1 MSGAS
6 GSRRV
11 AVVVGARPNFMK
23 AAPVLHELGRRGGYA
38 LKLVNTG
45 QHYDERMAGSFLR
58 DLGFP
63 QPDADLGVGSASHGR
78 QTGEVVRLFEEWL
91 LANPQQ
97 LVVVVG
103 DVNSTAAA
111 ALAAVKIPVP
121 VAHVEAGLRSF
132 DRTMPEE
139 LNRLV
144 TDALSSLLFVTERSG
159 VENLRRE
166 GARME
171 RVALVGNTMIDTL
184 HRFRDAALRA
194 PAPAGRPRRYGVV
207 TLHRP
212 SNVDEKPA
220 LEGIVAALGELAL
233 ELPLLWPIHPR
244 TERRL
249 ADFGLAARVAASTGL
264 QLVPPMGYV
273 EFLAAM
279 ARAALVLTDSGGIQE
294 EALVLKV
301 PAVTLRENTERPVTL
316 ECGGNLL
323 VGSEPA
329 RIRDGARAMLAK
341 DPKSFRTPE
350 LWDGQAAPRIAD
362 RIDRFFAEGGGL

>member
-6 GSRRV
+6 ETRRV

-23 AAPVLHELGRRGGYA
+23 AAPVLHELARRPGYVVR
-38 LKLVNTG
+38 LVNTG
-45 QHYDERMAGSFLR
+45 QHYDERMAGAFLR

-63 QPDADLGVGSASHGR
+63 RPDADLGVGSASHGR

-91 LANPQQ
+91 LANPQE

-111 ALAAVKIPVP
+111 ALAAIKIPVP

-132 DRTMPEE
+132 DLTMPEE
-139 LNRLV
+139 HNRRV
-144 TDALSSLLFVTERSG
+144 TDAVSSLLFVTERSG

-194 PAPAGRPRRYGVV
+194 PPPAGRPRRYGVV

-212 SNVDEKPA
+212 SNVDRKPELA
-220 LEGIVAALGELAL
+220 GILDALGDLSR
-233 ELPLLWPIHPR
+233 ELPLIWPIHPR
-244 TERRL
+244 TQQRIAE
-249 ADFGLAARVAASTGL
+249 FGLSARRTASDGLELVA
-264 QLVPPMGYV
+264 PMGYV

-279 ARAALVLTDSGGIQE
+279 ARAELVLTDSGGVQE

-323 VGSEPA
+323 VGSDPA

-341 DPKSFRTPE
+341 EKASFRTPE
-350 LWDGQAAPRIAD
+350 LWDGQAALRIAD
-362 RIDRFFAEGGGL
+362 RVDRFFDEGGGL

>member
-1 MSGAS
+1 
-6 GSRRV
+6 
-11 AVVVGARPNFMK
+11 MK
-23 AAPVLHELGRRGGYA
+23 AAPVLHELARREGYA
-38 LKLVNTG
+38 VRLVNTG

-63 QPDADLGVGSASHGR
+63 RPDADLGVGSASHGR
-78 QTGEVVRLFEEWL
+78 QTAEVLRLFEEWL
-91 LANPQQ
+91 LAHPQE

-111 ALAAVKIPVP
+111 ALAAVKLSVP

-139 LNRLV
+139 LNRRV
-144 TDALSSLLFVTERSG
+144 TDAVSALLFVTEPSG

-184 HRFRDAALRA
+184 HRFRDAALRTA
-194 PAPAGRPRRYGVV
+194 PPAERPRRYGVV

-212 SNVDEKPA
+212 SNVDERDA
-220 LEGIVAALGELAL
+220 LAGILDALGELSR
-233 ELPLLWPIHPR
+233 ELPLIWPIHPR
-244 TERRL
+244 TEKRI
-249 ADFGLAARVAASTGL
+249 AEFGLSARVTASAAL
-264 QLVPPMGYV
+264 KLVAPMGYL
-273 EFLAAM
+273 EFLEAM
-279 ARAALVLTDSGGIQE
+279 ARSALVLTDSGGVQE

-301 PAVTLRENTERPVTL
+301 PCVTLRENTERPVTI
-316 ECGGNLL
+316 ECGGNRL
-323 VGSEPA
+323 VGHDPA
-329 RIRDGARAMLAK
+329 RIRDGARAMLAQ
-341 DPKSFRTPE
+341 DPQSFRTPE

-362 RIDRFFAEGGGL
+362 RIERFFAEGGGL